1 MTYVLNTEIPTQT
14 VFLDSV
20 NANTIML
27 EDVNGNCYSD
37 YTWFFTQPIMCQP
50 AHRMLISIIDAQFP
64 NIFPQVV
71 TGYNNIFS
79 YYTLAGGN
87 VDITLPS
94 KHYTIDTLASYISAN
109 TPLSVSVDYITY
121 KLTFT
126 TTGASFRINGS
137 STCGHLI
144 GLARS
149 LTGDFQSAISFANTL
164 SMPNCF
170 NLSGTPYVFL
180 NVRNFILNSIDSG
193 TNDGVM
199 TRMDIN
205 APFGYQC
212 FFRPPTIEQHL
223 VGNRSFNSIRVYLTD
238 HNGYALCLGS
248 SNIQLTLRVQFIQ
261 DPRLDEN
268 YNTGYIDRSLYKDL
282 KPYPIP
288 MENYAK
294 DEEKEEFGNS

>member
-1 MTYVLNTEIPTQT
+1 MSYILNTEVPSQT
-14 VFLDSV
+14 IFLDSV
-20 NANTIML
+20 NSNTIMSQ
-27 EDVNGNCYSD
+27 DSQGRCYSD

-50 AHRMLISIIDAQFP
+50 NHRIVISLIDAQFP
-64 NIFPQVV
+64 NIFPQIV
-71 TGYNNIFS
+71 TGYNDLFS
-79 YYTLAGGN
+79 YTIGLTTYN
-87 VDITLPS
+87 ITLPS

-109 TPLSVSVDYITY
+109 SQLAVTVDYITF

-126 TTGASFRINGS
+126 TTGASFRINATT
-137 STCGHLI
+137 TCGHIL
-144 GLARS
+144 GMPRS
-149 LTGDFQSAISFANTL
+149 LDGQTDALVSFANTL
-164 SMPNCF
+164 TMPNCF

-180 NVRNFILNSIDSG
+180 NIRNFILNSIDSG
-193 TNDGVM
+193 DNDGVM

-223 VGNRSFNSIRVYLTD
+223 VGTRSFNTIRAYLTD

-248 SNIQLTLRVQFIQ
+248 SNIQLTLRVQYIQ

-268 YNTGYIDRSLYKDL
+268 YKDAYGIDIAAAKEL

-288 MENYAK
+288 LENYAT
-294 DEEKEEFGNS
+294 ETISEFGNS

>member
-1 MTYVLNTEIPTQT
+1 MSYILNTEIPTQSI
-14 VFLDSV
+14 FLDSV
-20 NANTIML
+20 NANTIMSQ
-27 EDVNGNCYSD
+27 DANGNCYSD
-37 YTWFFTQPIMCQP
+37 YTWFFTQPIMCSP
-50 AHRMLISIIDAQFP
+50 SHRMLISVIDAQFP

-71 TGYNNIFS
+71 TGYNDTFS
-79 YYTLAGGN
+79 YYRAGVGT
-87 VDITLPS
+87 VSLTLPS

-109 TPLSVSVDYITY
+109 TVLSVTVDYITY
-121 KLTFT
+121 KLQFSTSGTNFT
-126 TTGASFRINGS
+126 ILGS

-144 GLARS
+144 GLARG
-149 LTGDFQSAISFANTL
+149 LTGDFQSATSFANTL
-164 SMPNCF
+164 TMPNCF

-193 TNDGVM
+193 SNDGVI

-205 APFGYQC
+205 APFGSQC

-223 VGNRSFNSIRVYLTD
+223 VGNRSFNSIRVFLTD

-248 SNIQLTLRVQFIQ
+248 SNIQITLRVQYIQ

-268 YNTGYIDRSLYKDL
+268 YNAGYIDRSLYKDL

-288 MENYAK
+288 FENYAK

>member
-1 MTYVLNTEIPTQT
+1 MGTYILNTEIPSQT
-14 VFLDSV
+14 IFLDSV
-20 NANTIML
+20 NANTIMIQ
-27 EDVNGNCYSD
+27 DGNGNCYSD
-37 YTWFFTQPIMCQP
+37 YTWFFTQPVMCSP
-50 AHRMLISIIDAQFP
+50 SHRMLISIIDAQFP

-71 TGYNNIFS
+71 SGYNDIFS
-79 YYTLAGGN
+79 YTINGTTNNL
-87 VDITLPS
+87 VLPS
-94 KHYTIDTLASYISAN
+94 KHYTIETLASYISSN
-109 TPLSVSVDYITY
+109 TVLTASIDYITFRI
-121 KLTFT
+121 LFT
-126 TTGASFRINGS
+126 TTGLAFTINSS

-144 GLARS
+144 GLARG
-149 LTGDFQSAISFANTL
+149 LTGSFQSASSFANTL
-164 SMPNCF
+164 LMPNCF

-193 TNDGVM
+193 SNDGVM

-238 HNGYALCLGS
+238 HNGYGLCLGS
-248 SNIQLTLRVQFIQ
+248 SNIQLTLRIQYIQ

-268 YNTGYIDRSLYKDL
+268 YNAGYIDRSLYKDM

-288 MENYAK
+288 IDSYR
-294 DEEKEEFGNS
+294 KEEESFGDS